1 MPGSFALRPFGV
13 SAAAVLALALSAC
26 GGGGGGGSAAELAA
40 APASAG
46 GAASAPADGDSA
58 AAGAPPRAGSDGGS
72 LPVEERLSVEPGAEE
87 AEPGVPVGEGPGE
100 GGGSAPGGGSTSPSA
115 ATWHVFGEVGTGGNG
130 AALVTSDELAGVSA
144 QAIALAAVRES
155 RDGYRFLT
163 YSRTAPYP
171 EIDGYDE
178 SGLWRLR
185 ARTGSDLVW
194 ARTDSGMTQSS
205 RSLPY
210 IVGNGDFDGMAV
222 ALGHDALGV
231 ATYKLAYAYERRPS
245 LPLESWTLDSEATGA
260 NVRKWSSDAGKGAV
274 FRREDS
280 GGSLWAAVT
289 TDISGAGDTDWLA
302 TGMWAYAPAD
312 GDADKYRFGVFA
324 DGGEPFDHSGG
335 GLDSNPEALTGVA
348 TYAGGASGVYTRS
361 VDGAR
366 RNDFFEADVTLSADF
381 SADPVGS
388 GAGSISGSIRGFEV
402 AGAAI
407 SGNPVLTLNAA
418 ELGAQGST
426 GGSSKGTTSMNFD
439 GNAWAGKWGSQFFG
453 KDDAEIPLSVA
464 GTFGAAA
471 GARVAGGDGRGGLDS
486 TVAAQA
492 FVGAFGAYRTAYE
505 DTAERPEPRSPSDPL
520 PFPDNFPTP

>member
-1 MPGSFALRPFGV
+1 MPGSFVFRQVGI

-26 GGGGGGGSAAELAA
+26 GGGGGGSPAELAA

-46 GAASAPADGDSA
+46 GTAPVDGRSA
-58 AAGAPPRAGSDGGS
+58 AAGAPPGAGEGGGS
-72 LPVEERLSVEPGAEE
+72 LPVEDRLSVEPGAGED
-87 AEPGVPVGEGPGE
+87 EPGVPVGEGAGE
-100 GGGSAPGGGSTSPSA
+100 GGLAAPGGGSASPSA
-115 ATWHVFGEVGTGGNG
+115 AVWHVFGEVGTGRNG
-130 AALVTSDELAGVSA
+130 AALVTSGELAGVSA

-155 RDGYRFLT
+155 RDGYRFLR
-163 YSRTAPYP
+163 YSRAAPYP

-185 ARTGSDLVW
+185 ARTGDDLVW
-194 ARTDSGMTQSS
+194 ARADGGMTQSS

-210 IVGNGDFDGMAV
+210 IIGSGDYDGVAV
-222 ALGHDALGV
+222 AVGHDALGA

-245 LPLESWTLDSEATGA
+245 LPLESWTLDSEASRA
-260 NVRKWSSDAGKGAV
+260 NVRKWSSSGGKGAV

-302 TGMWAYAPAD
+302 TGMWAWTPAD

-335 GLDSNPEALTGVA
+335 GLDSNPGALTGVA
-348 TYAGGASGVYTRS
+348 TYAGDASGVYTRP

-366 RNDFFEADVTLSADF
+366 RTDFFEADVTLSADF

-388 GAGSISGSIRGFEV
+388 GVGSISGSVSGFEV
-402 AGAAI
+402 AGAAV

-418 ELGAQGST
+418 ELGTQGST

-439 GNAWAGKWGSQFFG
+439 GSAWVGKWGSQFFG
-453 KDDAEIPLSVA
+453 KDANEIPLSVA

-471 GARVAGGDGRGGLDS
+471 GAWVGDGSGRGRLGS
-486 TVAAQA
+486 AVAAQA

-505 DTAERPEPRSPSDPL
+505 VTSERPEPRRSWEEHSP
-520 PFPDNFPTP
+520 FTP